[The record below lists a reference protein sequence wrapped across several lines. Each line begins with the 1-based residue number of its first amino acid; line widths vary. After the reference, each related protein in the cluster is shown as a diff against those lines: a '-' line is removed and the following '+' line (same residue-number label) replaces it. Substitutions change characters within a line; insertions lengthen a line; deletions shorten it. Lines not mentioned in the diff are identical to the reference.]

1 MANTRIMTLLM
12 SHFSL
17 IMTALK
23 LHREAVKSLSL
34 EIFKIQF
41 YPRPEQPAPSPDL
54 TPLWAEG

>member
-1 MANTRIMTLLM
+1 M
-12 SHFSL
+12 SLFSL

-54 TPLWAEG
+54 ALLWAEG